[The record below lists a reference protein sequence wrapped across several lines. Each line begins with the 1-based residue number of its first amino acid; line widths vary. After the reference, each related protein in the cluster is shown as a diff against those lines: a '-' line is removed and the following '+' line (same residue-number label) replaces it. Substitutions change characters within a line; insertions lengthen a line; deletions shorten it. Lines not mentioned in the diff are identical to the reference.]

1 MYLYCMK
8 RERTQQMSFCD
19 FQLQRR
25 KVKSEF
31 FNQINAVVDWQPLRA
46 LIEPAYAK
54 GFSKTGR
61 PCYDCMVLFRMELM
75 RTWYGLS
82 DGEIEEQVNDRL
94 SFSRFAGLGMADEV
108 PDSTTLCRFRNAL
121 VKSEVYDKL
130 LSEVNSQ
137 LSSRHVMVVTGVIVD
152 ASVTDSPRRPRGQKE
167 YEVVEDRH
175 EGEAPDTANA
185 WLVEKPRPGVDM
197 EARWVKKAGRC
208 HFGYKRHTVVNQDGL
223 VVAENTTPANESD
236 MKHLATPL
244 EKAGLAQGTP
254 VMADKGYDSAENR
267 EALSRMKLKSRIMHK
282 AQKNRRLTERE
293 TAVNKAISKFRYAV
307 ERTYGS
313 MRRWFGA
320 GIARYVGLAKT
331 HAQHIM
337 EAIAYNLYRTPGII
351 VSNCVK

>member
-1 MYLYCMK
+1 MK
-8 RERTQQMSFCD
+8 RLRTPQLSFGD
-19 FQLQRR
+19 LQLQRR

-31 FNQINAVVDWQPLRA
+31 FNQINSVIDWHPLRA
-46 LIEPAYAK
+46 LIEPCLGK
-54 GFSKTGR
+54 GLSTTGR

-75 RTWYGLS
+75 RVWYGLS

-94 SFSRFAGLGMADEV
+94 SFCRFAGLGMDDAV

-121 VKSEVYDKL
+121 VKSEVYDRL
-130 LSEVNSQ
+130 LSEVNRQ
-137 LSSRHVMVVTGVIVD
+137 LASRHVMVTTGVIVD

-175 EGEAPDTANA
+175 EDEGADTANA
-185 WLVEKPRPGVDM
+185 RLVEKPRPGEDM
-197 EARWVKKAGRC
+197 EARWVKKAGKC

-223 VVAENTTPANESD
+223 VIAEETTPANESD
-236 MKHLATPL
+236 IKHLATPL
-244 EKAGLAQGTP
+244 GKAGLMQGTP
-254 VMADKGYDSAENR
+254 VMADKGYDSSGNR

-293 TAVNKAISKFRYAV
+293 RAVNRAVSKVRYAV
-307 ERTYGS
+307 ERTFGS
-313 MRRWFGA
+313 MHRWFGA
-320 GIARYVGLAKT
+320 GVARYVGLART

-351 VSNCVK
+351 VSNCIE